1 MKKILITSLLIF
13 SMAAAQSL
21 YAQKGLSVSIKGT
34 PQFTW
39 MNNSDDHDNNSY
51 DSKSKFGANF
61 GLGAQ
66 YNFTNNMGVG
76 LDVLYSLQGRKYDLA
91 GKDYDQKNE
100 YIKIPVY
107 FSYNTDP
114 AKKVAFVGKLG
125 PQLSILTNS
134 KLDGNGFEKRDT
146 KDQYKDITF
155 GAMANAGV
163 QFAVQKNIFLNAGIR
178 FDYDFTNAEDDSFAS
193 YPGGR
198 AKTYNS
204 TLGLE
209 VGLKYQL
216 R

>member
-1 MKKILITSLLIF
+1 MKKLLTATLLIF
-13 SMAAAQSL
+13 SMTATHSL
-21 YAQKGLSVSIKGT
+21 NAQKGFSVSVKGT

-39 MNNSDDHDNNSY
+39 MNNSDDNDNNSY
-51 DSKSKFGANF
+51 DNKSKFAANF

-66 YNFTNNMGVG
+66 YNFNNNIGVG
-76 LDVLYSLQGRKYDLA
+76 LDVLYSLQGRKYDLD
-91 GKDYDQKNE
+91 GKEYDQKND
-100 YIKIPVY
+100 YIKIPVF

-114 AKKVAFVGKLG
+114 TKKIAFVGKLG

-134 KLDGNGFEKRDT
+134 KLDGGNFAKADT
-146 KDQYKDITF
+146 KSLYEDISF

-163 QFAVQKNIFLNAGIR
+163 QFAIAKNLYLNTGIR
-178 FDYDFTNAEDDSFAS
+178 FDYDFTNAEDDSYPS
-193 YPGGR
+193 YPAGR

-204 TLGLE
+204 SLGLE